1 MHLKRDGKSEV
12 SYSFENHLA
21 TLVLPLSN
29 CRGVIRKQPRTKMSE
44 GRCLIVAG
52 AENGID
58 RREFQSQDDDFRL
71 KGGIII
77 LPIPESIK
85 GVGKEVVTTI
95 T

>member
-1 MHLKRDGKSEV
+1 
-12 SYSFENHLA
+12 
-21 TLVLPLSN
+21 
-29 CRGVIRKQPRTKMSE
+29 MSE